1 MASNIEIKAV
11 LRNRTRI
18 EAIAAGLSDAGPEVI
33 PQEDVFFSCQGARL
47 KLRILG
53 PNRGLMRYE
62 RSNVAD
68 ARCSKYQIART
79 SDPLILLEILT
90 KALGRIGLVRKVR
103 TLYLIGQ
110 TRVHLDQVSGLGD
123 FLELEVVLAA
133 GQSEAEGKAIAARL
147 LSNFEVDKQD
157 LIGEA
162 YVDLLAHRTQSST
175 SHCRSYMSFASE

>member
-1 MASNIEIKAV
+1 MPSNIEIKAV
-11 LRNRTRI
+11 LRDRTRV
-18 EAIAAGLSDAGPEVI
+18 EAIAARLSDTGPEVI
-33 PQEDVFFSCQGARL
+33 HQEDVFFFCEGARL

-53 PNRGLMRYE
+53 SDRGELIRYE

-68 ARCSKYQIART
+68 ARCSKYEIART

-90 KALGRIGLVRKVR
+90 KTLGRVGAVKKIR

-123 FLELEVVLAA
+123 FLELEVVLRAE
-133 GQSEAEGKAIAARL
+133 QSEMEGKTVVETL
-147 LSNFEVDKQD
+147 LSTLGIGEQD

-162 YVDLLAHRTQSST
+162 YIDLLARAQSI
-175 SHCRSYMSFASE
+175 A

>member
-1 MASNIEIKAV
+1 MPSNIEIKAV
-11 LRNRTRI
+11 LRDRTRV
-18 EAIAAGLSDAGPEVI
+18 EAIAARLSDTTPEVI
-33 PQEDVFFSCQGARL
+33 PQEDVFFFCEGARL

-53 PNRGLMRYE
+53 SDRGELIRYE

-68 ARCSKYQIART
+68 ARCSKYEIART

-90 KALGRIGLVRKVR
+90 KTLGRVGAVKKIR

-123 FLELEVVLAA
+123 FLELEVVLRAE
-133 GQSEAEGKAIAARL
+133 QSEMEGKTVVETL
-147 LSNFEVDKQD
+147 LSTLGIGEQD

-162 YVDLLAHRTQSST
+162 YIDLLARAQSI
-175 SHCRSYMSFASE
+175 A